1 MIKEIRHYLTEK
13 SNPQKAIFLTNYFRA
28 KHYGL
33 GDTFL
38 GLAVPQVR
46 TISKKVGEIPF
57 SNLCLLINSRIH
69 EERLLAVINLITQFQ
84 KTKILDRKKLMFEF
98 YMKEML
104 VGIDN

>member
-1 MIKEIRHYLTEK
+1 MIKEIRHYLTENA
-13 SNPQKAIFLTNYFRA
+13 NPQKAIFLTNYFRA
-28 KHYGL
+28 KHYKL

-38 GLAVPQVR
+38 GLTVPQVR
-46 TISKKVGEIPF
+46 TTSKKVGEIPF
-57 SNLCLLINSRIH
+57 ATLRLLINSRIH

-84 KTKILDRKKLMFEF
+84 KKEREKLIFEF